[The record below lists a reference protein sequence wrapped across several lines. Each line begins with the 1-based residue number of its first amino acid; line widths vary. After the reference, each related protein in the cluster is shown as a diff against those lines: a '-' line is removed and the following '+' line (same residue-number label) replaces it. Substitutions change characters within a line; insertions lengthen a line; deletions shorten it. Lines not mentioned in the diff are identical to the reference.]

1 MIGIK
6 KVEVQPLDINYGKII
21 DSFSTTDDKTKN
33 APSINAVEEYVGSV
47 SFPSEKI
54 AVIEQTLTFP
64 SGTQEESYPID
75 FPSGFTKYNS
85 VVLSAMVSRNPTS
98 VGAVWRPID
107 AIKYVVSNIAVSQYD
122 IELGD
127 TSNTNPTK
135 ININTCFVPVLTE
148 DITRYFRIVLMR
160 ID

>member
-21 DSFSTTDDKTKN
+21 DSFETTDDKTKN
-33 APSINAVEEYVGSV
+33 APSINAVENYVESV
-47 SFPSEKI
+47 SFSTEKI
-54 AVIEQTLTFP
+54 AVIEETITFE
-64 SGTQEESYPID
+64 SGTSEESYPIN

-107 AIKYVVSNIAVSQYD
+107 SIKYVVGNLAIPQYD

-127 TSNTNPTK
+127 TFNVNPTK
-135 ININTCFVPVLTE
+135 ININTCFVPALSE
-148 DITRYFRIVLMR
+148 DITRYFRIILMR